1 MLPLTGVKVKLE
13 NAVHETF
20 RVSCREGLNCEYTI
34 KTKKETPVEVIAFH
48 PRVWKIVRMLSDGD
62 CGRIEVLSE
71 TEILI
76 HNNSDWRKKR
86 GCPRIQP

>member
-1 MLPLTGVKVKLE
+1 MIPTIGVKVKPE
-13 NAVHETF
+13 NPTRETF
-20 RVSCREGLNCEYTI
+20 RVSCREGLNRKYTT
-34 KTKKETPVEVIAFH
+34 KTKKETPVKVVVVHPQVWRIAK
-48 PRVWKIVRMLSDGD
+48 RLSDGC

-71 TEILI
+71 TEILV

>member
-1 MLPLTGVKVKLE
+1 MLPLTGIKIKLDTPVKE
-13 NAVHETF
+13 SFT
-20 RVSCREGLNCEYTI
+20 VSCREGTNRRHFVGP
-34 KTKKETPVEVIAFH
+34 KESPVEVIKIR
-48 PRVWKIVRMLSDGD
+48 PRVWKVAKRLSDGN

-71 TEILI
+71 TEILV